1 MKRVFGLYEAVFD
14 VVYLALTLVIGV
26 WLIATA
32 ESGSLRLLAGIMAL
46 ILGGGDAFHL
56 LPRIMV
62 IHTQK
67 EEAFRTSLGRGKQ
80 ITSITMTVFY
90 LLLWNIGVRYYFL
103 ENTGMWTCLIYS
115 LAIIRILL
123 CLAPQNCWL
132 DRYPPQMFAILRNI
146 PFFLIGIMTVC
157 LYFANRGQELGLV
170 WMWLAVLLSFL
181 FYFPVV
187 LWANR
192 YPAVGMLML
201 PKTCAYMW
209 MLVMCLK
216 L

>member
-1 MKRVFGLYEAVFD
+1 MKRVFGLYEALFD
-14 VVYLALTLVIGV
+14 IIYLVLALIIGIG
-26 WLIATA
+26 LLLT
-32 ESGSLRLLAGIMAL
+32 SQNDSLRMLSGIMAL

-67 EEAFRTSLGRGKQ
+67 EEKFRPFLGRGKQ

-90 LLLWNIGVRYYFL
+90 LLLWHIGLQYYYL
-103 ENTGMWTCLIYS
+103 ENKGKWTFLIYS
-115 LAIIRILL
+115 LALIRILL
-123 CLAPQNCWL
+123 CLAPQNHWQ
-132 DRYPPQMFAILRNI
+132 DRYVPQTFTVLRNI

-157 LYFANRGQELGLV
+157 LYFTYREMASGLAF
-170 WMWLAVLLSFL
+170 MWLAVLLSFI

-192 YPAVGMLML
+192 YPVVGMLML
-201 PKTCAYMW
+201 PKTCAYIW